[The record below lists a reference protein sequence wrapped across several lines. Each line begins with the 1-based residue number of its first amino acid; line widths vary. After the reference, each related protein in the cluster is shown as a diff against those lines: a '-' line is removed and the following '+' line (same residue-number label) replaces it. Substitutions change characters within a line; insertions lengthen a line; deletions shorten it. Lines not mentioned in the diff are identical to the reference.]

1 MLTWWLAV
9 AGCALL
15 VAQVA
20 LVWHIAGVV
29 RRLRHNDVR
38 LVQLGDAVSLLTEAT
53 ESGFRSV
60 AAEIE
65 RLSQTGAGTAGRN
78 VSLRRLTTAA
88 SRGRTHA
95 EIAAAEGLSEGE
107 VALRLHLASH
117 AQERANDG
125 RRRSR
130 APREASDGTVRAK

>member
-1 MLTWWLAV
+1 MLMWLAV

-15 VAQVA
+15 VVQVA
-20 LVWHIAGVV
+20 LLWHIAGVA

-60 AAEIE
+60 ASEVE
-65 RLSQTGAGTAGRN
+65 RLSRTGPASAARS

-107 VALRLHLASH
+107 VALRLNLASH
-117 AQERANDG
+117 AQERAHDG

-130 APREASDGTVRAK
+130 SLREASDGAVRPK